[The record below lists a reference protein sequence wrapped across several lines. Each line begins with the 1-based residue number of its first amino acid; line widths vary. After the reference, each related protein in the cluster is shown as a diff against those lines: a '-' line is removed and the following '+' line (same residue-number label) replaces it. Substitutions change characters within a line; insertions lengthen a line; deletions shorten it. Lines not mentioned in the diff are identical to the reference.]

1 VRHVFGKLVMRM
13 SKLRA
18 NKGSYDLES
27 SELEDDDDLLPM
39 DKGKSFFRKFRR
51 RFSLDR
57 LDRREKIC
65 LLIGLVSIAVIAG
78 VFVIIG
84 VAIGEDQSNSGEGGG
99 NGPSNK
105 NVWENVRLPSS
116 VTPIHYRITLQPNM
130 DTFYVNGTSEI
141 EASVN
146 EETDYIILHVKDITV
161 DTISV
166 DGNSVKKK
174 FDYGEND
181 FHVIQINGRLQKG
194 ALMIR
199 LTYHYMLTANELV
212 GFYNSSYLLPNG
224 NKEVLATTQFEPTDA
239 RRAFPCFDE
248 PAMKANFTITL
259 IHSSQYHAVSN
270 MPIARTLVAGNDL
283 TRTEFQTSVRMS
295 SYLVAF
301 VVSKFV
307 SRNSSF
313 VSTSGEN
320 VC

>member
-1 VRHVFGKLVMRM
+1 M

-18 NKGSYDLES
+18 NKGSYDVES
-27 SELEDDDDLLPM
+27 SEQEDDDDLLPM
-39 DKGKSFFRKFRR
+39 DKRKGFFRKLRR
-51 RFSLDR
+51 RFNLDR
-57 LDRREKIC
+57 FDRREKIC
-65 LLIGLVSIAVIAG
+65 LLVGLASIVVIAI

-84 VAIGEDQSNSGEGGG
+84 IAVGEDQSNSEEGGG
-99 NGPSNK
+99 NSTPTK
-105 NVWENVRLPSS
+105 NIWENVRLPSS
-116 VTPIHYRITLQPNM
+116 VTPVHYRITLQPNM

-146 EETDYIILHVKDITV
+146 NETDYILLHVKDIIV
-161 DTISV
+161 DSISV
-166 DGNSVKKK
+166 DGYSVKRTLEY
-174 FDYGEND
+174 DEND
-181 FHVIQINGRLQKG
+181 FYVIQLNSQLKVGVI
-194 ALMIR
+194 MIR
-199 LTYHYMLTANELV
+199 LTYHYTLADGLV
-212 GFYNSSYLLPNG
+212 GFYNSSYLLSNG
-224 NKEVLATTQFEPTDA
+224 GKEVLATTQFEPTDA

-270 MPIARTLVAGNDL
+270 MPIASEKVVGNGL

-313 VSTSGEN
+313 MSTSGEN
-320 VC
+320 VCVFVFVVVK